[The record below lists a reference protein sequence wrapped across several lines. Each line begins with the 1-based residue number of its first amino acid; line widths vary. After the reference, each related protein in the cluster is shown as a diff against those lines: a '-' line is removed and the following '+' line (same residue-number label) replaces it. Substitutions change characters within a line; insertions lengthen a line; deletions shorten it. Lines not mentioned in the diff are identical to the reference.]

1 MVGVLLAILTVAR
14 ACPRCQNGFFVSK
27 GYVRGGPSTGSRG
40 TVNIFARRCVTCK
53 LRITGA

>member
-1 MVGVLLAILTVAR
+1 
-14 ACPRCQNGFFVSK
+14 
-27 GYVRGGPSTGSRG
+27 VRGGPSTGSRG